1 MAGYQIRLPRLPL
14 PCCSYLLSPSPSVF
28 FLSTVRCS
36 AVNSPSLS
44 IYLPFAITGVA
55 VIVKKNIETSTT
67 AASRPPAAPIVSAS
81 SATSSFSASSSAAAS
96 ASRVADV
103 SPASRRRCCYHHRRR
118 LLFTIFFLLPAR
130 ISSNFSVSLEVRWL
144 QCSLFFVAVITVL
157 LGSDA

>member
-14 PCCSYLLSPSPSVF
+14 PCCSHLLSPSPSVF

-36 AVNSPSLS
+36 AVSSPSLS
-44 IYLPFAITGVA
+44 TYLPFAITGVA

-103 SPASRRRCCYHHRRR
+103 SPAS
-118 LLFTIFFLLPAR
+118 LSSLLLPSPSPSFIR
-130 ISSNFSVSLEVRWL
+130 NF
-144 QCSLFFVAVITVL
+144 FFVACPYFFQL
-157 LGSDA
+157 LRFS